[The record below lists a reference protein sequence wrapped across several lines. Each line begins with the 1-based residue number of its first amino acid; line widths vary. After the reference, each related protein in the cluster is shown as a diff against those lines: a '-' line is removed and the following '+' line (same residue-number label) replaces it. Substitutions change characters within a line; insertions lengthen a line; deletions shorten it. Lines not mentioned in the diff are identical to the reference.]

1 MVVYGKN
8 KQSYSGEPP
17 LKTSYDSPN
26 RQLNQ
31 GKVTLSRKQSLSEQ
45 SKEPDIVH
53 LSRGRFHQM
62 MRWKSESA
70 STLKTGSLC
79 ENSEHLAH
87 PRMKYGVQFTR

>member
-1 MVVYGKN
+1 MKLSLVTLSYLTLMVVYGKN

-53 LSRGRFHQM
+53 LSRRALPSDDAVKVGECFYTKDGIL
-62 MRWKSESA
+62 MRK
-70 STLKTGSLC
+70 
-79 ENSEHLAH
+79 
-87 PRMKYGVQFTR
+87 